1 MNIVKRIFYFSV
13 LFFCMPLIV
22 GATSTEVVG
31 FEAII
36 NVSKDR
42 KINVDEKIDLYIID
56 KTNSFERIINK
67 KGFMYRKDG
76 SKIYN
81 DPRISDIKSKELAN
95 ISSSNKQEKIKLKL
109 NGKQDTVETVNLSY
123 NYNLGKDQVKDYDE
137 IYYSILNNENVA
149 SNVVFEITLP
159 EDAKVNNVAFS
170 INNKY
175 NLSNDDV
182 TYEIE
187 NNVITGYLN
196 IMLNENEEFFVHVE
210 LPNNYFKNVVDNF
223 NYLKYLYLLFP
234 LITLGIIFKFWWKYA
249 KENKFKEETTIS
261 VPYEFDPVEIGYLYK
276 GTIDENDLVTDLLFL
291 ANNGYLKI
299 EENEDGYKLGK
310 ENSFKFIKT
319 KEYEKNN
326 AIQKLLFE
334 GIFKEKEIA
343 ELKDIEYGYSSKI
356 IDVKKMIDNKD
367 NRLKIFN
374 LEINDVKKVSLIAL
388 VISLF
393 VLNIEPIK
401 QLTNSYLFVPVFTF
415 LMGFGFSILFI
426 LNTKGTLK
434 KLFGILLFGSVVVI
448 SIYAL
453 LGQTQLIIIYILQLL
468 LIYLSFMFYKKIPV
482 RTIYGNKKLA
492 EINAFRIGLLSMTI
506 TELEEKI
513 EENKNYFYDMLP
525 YAIVLGITNEWMLKG
540 KNLITDKPYWH
551 ITKEQFDLNKEIRF
565 FKNVIYT
572 TSKVMIKAIYAKK
585 ESSQIEYKKF
595 K

>member
-1 MNIVKRIFYFSV
+1 
-13 LFFCMPLIV
+13 
-22 GATSTEVVG
+22 
-31 FEAII
+31 
-36 NVSKDR
+36 
-42 KINVDEKIDLYIID
+42 
-56 KTNSFERIINK
+56 
-67 KGFMYRKDG
+67 
-76 SKIYN
+76 
-81 DPRISDIKSKELAN
+81 
-95 ISSSNKQEKIKLKL
+95 
-109 NGKQDTVETVNLSY
+109 
-123 NYNLGKDQVKDYDE
+123 
-137 IYYSILNNENVA
+137 
-149 SNVVFEITLP
+149 
-159 EDAKVNNVAFS
+159 
-170 INNKY
+170 
-175 NLSNDDV
+175 
-182 TYEIE
+182 
-187 NNVITGYLN
+187 
-196 IMLNENEEFFVHVE
+196 
-210 LPNNYFKNVVDNF
+210 
-223 NYLKYLYLLFP
+223 
-234 LITLGIIFKFWWKYA
+234 
-249 KENKFKEETTIS
+249 
-261 VPYEFDPVEIGYLYK
+261 
-276 GTIDENDLVTDLLFL
+276 
-291 ANNGYLKI
+291 
-299 EENEDGYKLGK
+299 
-310 ENSFKFIKT
+310 
-319 KEYEKNN
+319 
-326 AIQKLLFE
+326 LFE